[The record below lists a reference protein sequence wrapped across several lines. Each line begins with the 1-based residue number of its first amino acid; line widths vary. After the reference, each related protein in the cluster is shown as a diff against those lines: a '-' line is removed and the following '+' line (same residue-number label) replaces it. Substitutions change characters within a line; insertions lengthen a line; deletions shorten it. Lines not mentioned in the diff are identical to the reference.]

1 MNLKLK
7 IASLTQSPN
16 GAGCTRPTKNAKHF
30 IDVITCRKQTMKK
43 IIPTFFLISFALI
56 TLPATADTAQQNRQT
71 TSTYYSTLVKQQ
83 RLSELS
89 MLMNMMPKGGDIHH
103 HYTGS
108 IYTEHYLDWVAQQG
122 YCIYRESD
130 PSQKQEKFRVETR
143 AQFINDTNKSCI
155 KVDAVRQDNSFYRA
169 LLATWSMLDYE
180 HHLSP
185 QVAPDQHFFNT
196 FGYFSPIS
204 KFNTNQGLKQ
214 LKERAKAE
222 NQQYLETM
230 LKSAPITDH
239 PQLSANIDTLRSD
252 SKTETL
258 YAAFKEF
265 ADFLAQDAAAQKKI
279 SDYVQEVTNDTAG
292 LDDAD
297 FQLKLQS
304 YASRNSAPSKV
315 FSSLFAAFSASQDHP
330 LIVGV
335 NILGPE
341 NGIVALRD
349 YDLHMHMLAY
359 LKQRFPRVRLAL
371 HAGELRL
378 GLVPPEQLQNHIRSA
393 VTIAGAQRIGHGVD
407 IMHESQPDQLLK
419 DMKQGDVAVE
429 INLSSNAI
437 ILGVEQ
443 QAHPVLV
450 YLRSAVPIV
459 ISSDDM
465 GVSRSKLSH
474 EYLLFASRYQPSYD
488 TLKKT
493 VYNSIRYSFLNAADK
508 EKQLRQLD
516 QRFLAFETTTAQLAK
531 REVRRF

>member
-1 MNLKLK
+1 
-7 IASLTQSPN
+7 
-16 GAGCTRPTKNAKHF
+16 
-30 IDVITCRKQTMKK
+30 MKK

-56 TLPATADTAQQNRQT
+56 THLAAADTTKQTQQNRQA
-71 TSTYYSTLVKQQ
+71 TSNYYAKLVKQQ
-83 RLSELS
+83 RLSELT
-89 MLMNMMPKGGDIHH
+89 MLMTMLPKGGDIHH

-108 IYTEHYLDWVAQQG
+108 IYAEHYLDWVAQQG

-130 PSQKQEKFRVETR
+130 AQQKQEKFRIETR
-143 AQFINDTNKSCI
+143 AQFINDANKSCI
-155 KVDAVRQDNSFYRA
+155 KVDAVRQDNTFYRA

-180 HHLSP
+180 HQLTAP
-185 QVAPDQHFFNT
+185 LAPAAPDQHFFNT

-230 LKSAPITDH
+230 LKGAPSTDH
-239 PQLSANIDTLRSD
+239 PQFSATIDALPLDASVASMHT
-252 SKTETL
+252 
-258 YAAFKEF
+258 AFKEF

-279 SDYVQEVTNDTAG
+279 ANYVEEISKDVAG

-297 FQLKLQS
+297 FQLKVQT

-315 FSSLFAAFSASQDHP
+315 FSSLFAAFAASQDHP

-349 YDLHMHMLAY
+349 YALHMQMFAY
-359 LKQRFPRVRLAL
+359 LKQRFPRVRLAM
-371 HAGELRL
+371 HAGELTL
-378 GLVPPEQLQNHIRSA
+378 GLVPPEQLQNHIHSA
-393 VTIAGAQRIGHGVD
+393 VTTAGAVRIGHGVD
-407 IMHESQPDQLLK
+407 IMYEAKPDQLLTE
-419 DMKQGDVAVE
+419 MKQRDVAVE
-429 INLSSNAI
+429 INLSSNDI
-437 ILGVEQ
+437 ILGVKG
-443 QAHPVLV
+443 QAHPILV
-450 YLRSAVPIV
+450 YMRSGVPMV

-465 GVSRSKLSH
+465 GVSRNNLSH

-493 VYNSIRYSFLNAADK
+493 VYNSIRYSFLSAEDK
-508 EKQLRQLD
+508 AKQIRQLD
-516 QRFLAFETTTAQLAK
+516 QRFLTFEATSAQLAK
-531 REVRRF
+531 REVRKF